1 MLPHAAHL
9 PVAGSSYAWSF
20 GPRLAPSPLQRKP
33 DEWRRQYATP
43 PSGGRA
49 YTVTLSPNKKK
60 NIELKATFPSVF
72 SVVPTNDNEH
82 SDVDSKGDDAG
93 TRVARDVSEAR
104 LSGD

>member
-9 PVAGSSYAWSF
+9 PVAGSSYTRSF
-20 GPRLAPSPLQRKP
+20 GPGLALSLLQRKP

-49 YTVTLSPNKKK
+49 YTVTLSPNKK
-60 NIELKATFPSVF
+60 NIELKATSPSVF
-72 SVVPTNDNEH
+72 SAVPTNDNEH